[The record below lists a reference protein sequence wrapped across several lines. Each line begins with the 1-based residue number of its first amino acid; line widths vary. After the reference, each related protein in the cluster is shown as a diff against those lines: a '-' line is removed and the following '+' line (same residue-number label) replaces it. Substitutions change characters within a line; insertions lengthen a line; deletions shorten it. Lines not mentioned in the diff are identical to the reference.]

1 MSFREMLSFLKIKF
15 YTMKPLVKTA
25 VALSAGLALGAVAG
39 VLLAPRKGEETRRII
54 RKKSQLIAD
63 RVQQKARDGKK
74 LVTGV
79 KDDLIETLNGI
90 QHKATK
96 LM

>member
-1 MSFREMLSFLKIKF
+1 
-15 YTMKPLVKTA
+15 MKPLVKTA

-39 VLLAPRKGEETRRII
+39 VLLAPRKGEDTRRII

-63 RVQQKARDGKK
+63 RLQQKARDGKK

-90 QHKATK
+90 QHKATR